1 MINLSVRVIFAKNF
15 TRLSIFIA
23 KNTGNYS
30 FLGYRDW
37 TPWKCFL
44 VFTFTFVGLQIVNL
58 LLLMLWQTEVS
69 VLLFGGVSMV
79 GPSTETDC
87 DGSGNLRAVT
97 MAVQPVCETHCELA

>member
-1 MINLSVRVIFAKNF
+1 MPFIL
-15 TRLSIFIA
+15 IA

-30 FLGYRDW
+30 FLGYRNC

-44 VFTFTFVGLQIVNL
+44 VYTFTFVGLQIVNL
-58 LLLMLWQTEVS
+58 LLVMLCQTEVN

-87 DGSGNLRAVT
+87 EGSGNLRAVT
-97 MAVQPVCETHCELA
+97 VAE